1 MRSTPAPH
9 DREREFDF
17 RPAAYSVA
25 DECVAMAG
33 RLLAYMGCLA
43 LLAIAA
49 VAAFE
54 HLDLDL
60 TPPAAAPPG
69 WTVASRSHPAF
80 AVSQAD
86 AAGITTGYE
95 IRRHSDG
102 GRKDILRWMQPDGQP
117 LAELE
122 LYRPGSE
129 ALERAAVADAAMR
142 MNPGGPRETVGEG
155 VIDSKFGPVALFGLV
170 DRSDVRRC
178 LGFARTLDAAN
189 LRISGYS
196 CQGEGP
202 SARRAALACM
212 LDRLVLLTAGGE
224 RRLAELFA
232 HAELRRTGCA
242 SGAAQSVAGSDW
254 VTGAQNPRLRGSL

>member
-9 DREREFDF
+9 DRAREFDF
-17 RPAAYSVA
+17 RPAAYSFA

-86 AAGITTGYE
+86 AAGITSAYE
-95 IRRHSDG
+95 IRRHPDG
-102 GRKDILRWMQPDGQP
+102 GRKDILRWLQPDGQP

-155 VIDSKFGPVALFGLV
+155 VIDSKFGAVALFGWWTAQTSDDASASPAHWMRPICAFPAIRAREKGHRHV
-170 DRSDVRRC
+170 AQRS
-178 LGFARTLDAAN
+178 
-189 LRISGYS
+189 
-196 CQGEGP
+196 P
-202 SARRAALACM
+202 ACS
-212 LDRLVLLTAGGE
+212 
-224 RRLAELFA
+224 
-232 HAELRRTGCA
+232 TGWCC
-242 SGAAQSVAGSDW
+242 
-254 VTGAQNPRLRGSL
+254 